1 NKSIQLNRLDAFVF
15 RDYIIVNLNF
25 LFINLVISTRITG
38 KIESP
43 IVIAHSIGFNMVKLN
58 IFLITGTNKI
68 ISNKTKDD
76 NNAKNKYLLCPF
88 PFVKIESVLDL
99 W

>member
-1 NKSIQLNRLDAFVF
+1 
-15 RDYIIVNLNF
+15 
-25 LFINLVISTRITG
+25 
-38 KIESP
+38 
-43 IVIAHSIGFNMVKLN
+43 MVKLN

-99 W
+99 WLNACSICEIAKTEKAIVCPTI